1 MPGNKLAEMHTNPH
15 NRKGATATSVDNV
28 IGIVDN
34 SHTVRTT
41 LRAAFQV
48 VLSP

>member
-1 MPGNKLAEMHTNPH
+1 MPDDKLAKMNTNPH
-15 NRKGATATSVDNV
+15 HRKGTGASIDNF
-28 IGIVDN
+28 IVGKR
-34 SHTVRTT
+34 HTVRTT

>member
-1 MPGNKLAEMHTNPH
+1 MPGDKLADTNPH
-15 NRKGATATSVDNV
+15 NKTGTGTSIDNV
-28 IGIVDN
+28 IVN
-34 SHTVRTT
+34 RSHKVRTT